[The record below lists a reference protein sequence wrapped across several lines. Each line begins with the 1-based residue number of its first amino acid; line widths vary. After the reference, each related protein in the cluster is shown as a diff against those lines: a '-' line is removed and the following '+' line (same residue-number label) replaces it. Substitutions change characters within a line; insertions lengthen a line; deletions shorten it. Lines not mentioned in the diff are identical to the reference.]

1 MGSRQRKRVGDPER
15 EEQRG
20 RGVWGGEVGKR
31 VREVRPRE
39 GGHNPHGPK
48 PLKWPEWGL
57 QVAVV
62 EAGEQIRAAG
72 VGEQVEGVPRNLG
85 D

>member
-1 MGSRQRKRVGDPER
+1 MGDPER
-15 EEQRG
+15 EEQRC
-20 RGVWGGEVGKR
+20 RGVGGEVGKR

-39 GGHNPHGPK
+39 GGHNQQGPK
-48 PLKWPEWGL
+48 PLKWPKWGL

-62 EAGEQIRAAG
+62 EEVAGEQIRAG

-85 D
+85 DWKNSLR

>member
-1 MGSRQRKRVGDPER
+1 MGDPEK

-20 RGVWGGEVGKR
+20 GGWEGGEVGKR

-39 GGHNPHGPK
+39 GGHNQQEPK

-57 QVAVV
+57 QVAVAEAV
-62 EAGEQIRAAG
+62 AGE
-72 VGEQVEGVPRNLG
+72 
-85 D
+85 